1 MRGKPLL
8 QWGVFVLVW
17 AVLVVPIWR
26 VAQSHVHPEAA
37 PVVASTA
44 TKAWISL
51 HFSSPPTHVALEQDD
66 VVLWQTSNSATQSV
80 FEEELPLVFDA
91 YGTEFWLK
99 ATLGENPVAVEL
111 VVEADRRAPRSQ
123 TLWVSGDVEEPLSFS
138 WEHHHE

>member
-8 QWGVFVLVW
+8 QWGLFVLVW
-17 AVLVVPIWR
+17 ALLVVPIWR
-26 VAQSHVHPEAA
+26 VAQSHVHTEAA

-44 TKAWISL
+44 SKAW
-51 HFSSPPTHVALEQDD
+51 
-66 VVLWQTSNSATQSV
+66 VLWQTSNSATQYV

-99 ATLGENPVAVEL
+99 ATLGEDMVAVESR
-111 VVEADRRAPRSQ
+111 VEADGRAPRSE